1 MNRMRRFLTR
11 SPSPEAGELC
21 LKRFPEPSRAVAP
34 PVIELAAISRTFAAD
49 RPVHALR
56 EVCLSVRAGEFV
68 AIVGRSGSGKSTLLN
83 ILGLL
88 DLPTRGAYRF
98 NGIDTGTLDDG
109 ERSGLRGRSIGFVFQ
124 AFHLVPFRSVQEN
137 VMMAELYN
145 GSPVSGRRERA
156 MAALDRVGLTDRARF
171 LPTRLSGGQRQ
182 RVAVARALVCRPELL
197 LCDEPTGNLDSETA
211 DELVGLLHE
220 LSGEGM
226 TILVITH
233 DESIAQQAQRVVRMV
248 DGRLAEYRPA
258 GFAAGVSAL

>member
-34 PVIELAAISRTFAAD
+34 PVIELVTVSRSFASD
-49 RPVHALR
+49 PPVHALA
-56 EVCLSVRAGEFV
+56 EVCLRVRAGEFV

-88 DLPTRGAYRF
+88 DLPTTGTYRF
-98 NGIDTGTLDDG
+98 NGIDTDTLDDG
-109 ERSGLRGRSIGFVFQ
+109 ERSAVRGRSIGFVFQ

-145 GSPVSGRRERA
+145 GSPLGGRRERA
-156 MAALDRVGLTDRARF
+156 LAALERVGLADRASF

-211 DELVGLLHE
+211 DGLIGLLRE
-220 LSGEGM
+220 LSDEGM

-233 DESIAQQAQRVVRMV
+233 DETVARRAERVVQMV
-248 DGRLAEYRPA
+248 DGRLTDYRLPDL
-258 GFAAGVSAL
+258 AAAAIVS

>member
-1 MNRMRRFLTR
+1 M
-11 SPSPEAGELC
+11 
-21 LKRFPEPSRAVAP
+21 AP
-34 PVIELAAISRTFAAD
+34 PVIELVAVSRSFVSD
-49 RPVHALR
+49 PPVHALR
-56 EVCLSVRAGEFV
+56 EVGLSVKSGEFV

-88 DLPTRGAYRF
+88 DLPTGGTYRF
-98 NGIDTGTLDDG
+98 NGSDTDSLDDS

-124 AFHLVPFRSVQEN
+124 AFHLVPFRSVLEN

-145 GSPVSGRRERA
+145 GSPLAGRRERA
-156 MAALDRVGLTDRARF
+156 MAALERVGLADRASF

-211 DELVGLLHE
+211 DELVVLLRE

-248 DGRLAEYRPA
+248 DGRLTEYRSPH
-258 GFAAGVSAL
+258 FAAAASAL